1 MKEGID
7 TWGQGK
13 SLSYHLLLFQV
24 RSTFWI
30 YQSDTSVLRLVS
42 PTSFY
47 LLLALS
53 GTSIDIYIYIY
64 THTHTHTHI
73 YIYIYITSENLSWEI
88 QFSKCHYGKH
98 RNFKFE
104 NICGGLEMKCYALEK
119 EEKYKKIVRGKT
131 RRREII
137 CRPRHWREDNIKVH
151 LRE

>member
-1 MKEGID
+1 VKEGID

-13 SLSYHLLLFQV
+13 SFSYHLLLFQV

-53 GTSIDIYIYIY
+53 GRSIDIIYIY
-64 THTHTHTHI
+64 MCI

-88 QFSKCHYGKH
+88 QLSQCHYGKH

-104 NICGGLEMKCYALEK
+104 NIYGGL
-119 EEKYKKIVRGKT
+119 RKT
-131 RRREII
+131 RSAYNFYAVKHKEKR
-137 CRPRHWREDNIKVH
+137 
-151 LRE
+151 

>member
-47 LLLALS
+47 LFLALS
-53 GTSIDIYIYIY
+53 GRSID
-64 THTHTHTHI
+64 THTHTLI
-73 YIYIYITSENLSWEI
+73 YICVCVSPLKISPGKFSWVNVIAESIEILSLKIFVVEW
-88 QFSKCHYGKH
+88 
-98 RNFKFE
+98 
-104 NICGGLEMKCYALEK
+104 KCYPLQKDEK
-119 EEKYKKIVRGKT
+119 CISFLCSKT
-131 RRREII
+131 QRKEII
-137 CRPRHWREDNIKVH
+137 WRLWHWWEDNIKVH
-151 LRE
+151 HRE